1 MGGRMGSGFSS
12 FGDEDPMGSPF
23 GGRASPFGS
32 ASFMG
37 GAPQGRRSGART
49 ASPSS
54 RRSTMQQPSEITR
67 PLPLSLEDLYSGVTK
82 KLKIGRKLQSGQQEE
97 R

>member
-1 MGGRMGSGFSS
+1 MGGGFSP

-23 GGRASPFGS
+23 GGRTSPFMSG
-32 ASFMG
+32 MG
-37 GAPQGRRSGART
+37 GAPQGRRSGPRT